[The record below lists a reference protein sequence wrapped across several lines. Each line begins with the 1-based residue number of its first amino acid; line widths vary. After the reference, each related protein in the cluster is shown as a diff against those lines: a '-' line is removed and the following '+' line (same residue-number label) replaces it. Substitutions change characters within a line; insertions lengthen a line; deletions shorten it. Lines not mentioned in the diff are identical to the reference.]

1 MENNTSIAQSFETTF
16 HGQKYSALREGEAD
30 ILTISSTKPPTD
42 KTERASVFYNPVQ
55 RYNRDLSVLAIRAFG
70 EDYAYVKEEKRL
82 RQQSNAGEQKGRKRK
97 REGNTHKE
105 SSSTEPSE
113 DSKEVIDPAK
123 DTNGHAAAPPEESS
137 ALEPT
142 PAADMHKT
150 SNERSEG
157 KQDGS
162 TNKPKHDDETPF
174 RILDALSAT
183 GLRALRYA
191 KEIPMA
197 TQIVANDVSVA
208 ATDAIR
214 RNAEF
219 NNVQDKIQVST
230 ADAVDYMSHAKSRC
244 RDRYTSVSGLYQVVD
259 LDPYGTVAPFIDSAI
274 RALADGGLLCVTST
288 DSRIFASNGYP
299 EKTFSQYGG
308 LPLEG
313 PCAHEG
319 GLRLIIQSIA
329 TAAARHGLAIE
340 PLLSLSVDFYA
351 RLFIRIR
358 RSPADVKFLALKTM
372 YVHNCHHGCG
382 AWSLQHQAHADA
394 TTDKGGSTLY
404 RFKAAQSSGS
414 SQCEHCG
421 FKTHLAG
428 PMWSGPLH
436 NPHFIKKILSTIPKL
451 DPQVYQSFSRIE
463 GMLSLARDECVDI
476 PRLRRNS
483 RTRGFS
489 PSKSSDT
496 KSDCD
501 PKIDSAARA
510 GSARPVPPVPPHI
523 RTLHPFFLY
532 PPSIAK
538 ILRTETPSDAQL
550 RGALLHLGY
559 RATRSHTKAGSI
571 STDAPWSVVWRIMR
585 AWVAQHA
592 PIKDGALKEGTAG
605 WAIMNQTPQTPHV
618 AESTESQAGDGEHKD
633 LSESTID
640 GRPVTNANKGT
651 PLELLN
657 DTRANIDA
665 LSKADLPD
673 EVRQIVTSLHRPV
686 NALMELLRL
695 AGPDKMDRQELR
707 GLKNLPTIH
716 GTADNDRK
724 GDNQE
729 LANGDKQPEIVFDEQ
744 LGRRGRGTGKVFYA
758 VNPPNWGPKRKAT
771 GSRVVPE

>member
-1 MENNTSIAQSFETTF
+1 MENSTSIASSFEATF
-16 HGQKYSALREGEAD
+16 HGQKYSGLREGEAD
-30 ILTISSTKPPTD
+30 ILTISSTKSPED
-42 KTERASVFYNPVQ
+42 KKERASVFYNPVQ

-70 EDYAYVKEEKRL
+70 EDYAHIKEEKRL

-97 REGNTHKE
+97 REGNIHRGP
-105 SSSTEPSE
+105 SPTEPVE
-113 DSKEVIDPAK
+113 ESKENPDPVEH
-123 DTNGHAAAPPEESS
+123 TEEHATAPS
-137 ALEPT
+137 
-142 PAADMHKT
+142 DKT
-150 SNERSEG
+150 SASKPTSAAEVHAISDERSRG
-157 KQDGS
+157 KQDQGS
-162 TNKPKHDDETPF
+162 SKPKLDDETPF

-197 TQIVANDVSVA
+197 TQIAANDVSVA

-219 NNVQDKIQVST
+219 NKVQDKIQVST
-230 ADAVDYMSHAKSRC
+230 ADAVDHMSHARSRC

-259 LDPYGTVAPFIDSAI
+259 LDPYGTAAPFIDSAI

-308 LPLEG
+308 LPLGG

-329 TAAARHGLAIE
+329 SAAARHGLAIE

-351 RLFIRIR
+351 RLFIRVR

-372 YVHNCHHGCG
+372 YVHHCDHGCG
-382 AWSLQHQAHADA
+382 AWSLQHQAQANV
-394 TTDKGGSTLY
+394 TVDKGGGTLY

-414 SQCEHCG
+414 SHCEHCG

-436 NPHFIKKILSTIPKL
+436 NPHFIEKILSTIPKL
-451 DPQVYQSFSRIE
+451 DPKVYQSLSRIE
-463 GMLSLARDECVDI
+463 GMLSLARDECVDLPPL
-476 PRLRRNS
+476 PRTSENS
-483 RTRGFS
+483 GCS

-496 KSDCD
+496 KPDCD
-501 PKIDSAARA
+501 SKTDLAALTE
-510 GSARPVPPVPPHI
+510 SSRPVPSVPPHI

-538 ILRTETPSDAQL
+538 IIHTETPSDAQL

-571 STDAPWSVVWRIMR
+571 TTDAPWSVVWKIMR

-592 PIKDGALKEGTAG
+592 PIKDGALKKGTAG
-605 WAIMNQTPQTPHV
+605 WAIMNQIPPRSHAT
-618 AESTESQAGDGEHKD
+618 ESTEIKVGEEEDKKVLVKTERGGLD
-633 LSESTID
+633 ARS
-640 GRPVTNANKGT
+640 NKVF
-651 PLELLN
+651 LLGMLDN
-657 DTRANIDA
+657 VRDTLGEVSRANPPDGIRQSIVDVQKPMKS
-665 LSKADLPD
+665 LMDMLRHHGLESGDRGDQMDLT
-673 EVRQIVTSLHRPV
+673 EVQGRH
-686 NALMELLRL
+686 
-695 AGPDKMDRQELR
+695 D
-707 GLKNLPTIH
+707 PTIR
-716 GTADNDRK
+716 DRN
-724 GDNQE
+724 GNTQE
-729 LANGDKQPEIVFDEQ
+729 LANGDNQPEIVFDAD
-744 LGRRGRGTGKVFYA
+744 LGRRGRDNGKVFYA
-758 VNPPNWGPKRKAT
+758 HNPPNWGPKRKAT
-771 GSRVVPE
+771 GSRVVNE